1 MAAFHLMSRSSVS
14 VLINKYSN
22 GKPADNLM
30 HFISREFE
38 NFVLI

>member
-30 HFISREFE
+30 HFISREFAI
-38 NFVLI
+38 FRVV